1 MRKVTIAVSQ
11 FACTWNLPANLDRA
25 EALVRRAA
33 AGGAQVILLQELFAT
48 PYFCITEEP
57 RHLALAEPMAGHRVV
72 ARFAALAR
80 ELGVVLP
87 VSVFERAGE
96 AHFNALAMVDADG
109 RVLGSY
115 RKSHIPQG
123 PGYEEKF
130 YFTPGDTGFRV
141 WDTAFGRV
149 GVGICWDQWFP
160 EAARAMALMGA
171 EMLLY
176 PTAIGSEPPA
186 PGYDSQPHWEMVM
199 RGHAAA
205 NILPVAAS
213 NRIGLEEQEGREVTF
228 YGTSFIA
235 DQTGQVVTQA
245 DRTSEDVR
253 LATFDLDAVRELRR
267 SWGLFRDRRPELYGA
282 VRGFG

>member
-1 MRKVTIAVSQ
+1 MRNVTVAVTQ
-11 FACTWNLPANLDRA
+11 FAPGWDLPANLDRA

-33 AGGAQVILLQELFAT
+33 GEGAQVILLQELFAT

-57 RHLALAEPMAGHRVV
+57 RHLALAAPMEGHPVV

-96 AHFNALAMVDADG
+96 AHFNSVAMVDRDG
-109 RVLGSY
+109 SILGTY

-130 YFTPGDTGFRV
+130 YFTRGDTGFRV
-141 WDTAFGRV
+141 GDTAFGRR
-149 GVGICWDQWFP
+149 GVAIWWEQWVP
-160 EAARAMALMGA
+160 EAAGVRAVQGG
-171 EMLLY
+171 EGLLD

-186 PGYDSQPHWEMVM
+186 PDYDSQPHWETVM

-213 NRIGLEEQEGREVTF
+213 NRIGREVQQGREVTF
-228 YGTSFIA
+228 YGTSFVA
-235 DQTGQVVTQA
+235 DQTGGIVTQA
-245 DRTSEDVR
+245 DRVSEDVR
-253 LATFDLDAVRELRR
+253 LASFDLDAIRDLRR
-267 SWGLFRDRRPELYGA
+267 SWGLFRDRRPELYGSLG
-282 VRGFG
+282 GFG